1 MISKTDDIV
10 NDMKIRNVTFASN
23 GVFKRHSQ
31 VQVQEES
38 ILIEKVCQ
46 IYEQLS
52 KLETLKP
59 SKDVDNL
66 FTQLVHACIPHSSIN
81 IATLPPNIQ
90 EIRSKLIRLCGEAE
104 GLLEAHF
111 STILGSFKNPL
122 HHLNIFPYYSNYLK
136 LGRLEY
142 DILNKHYSTTT
153 QKTPKR
159 VAFVGSGPLPFTS
172 IVLASYHL
180 KDTTFHNYDIDSM
193 ANSMASRLV
202 SADHDLSKRMVFHTA
217 DIMDVTDDLKNYDV
231 IFLAALVGMNIEDKN
246 KVIQHLA
253 KYMAPGAIL
262 MLRSAHGARAFLY
275 PVVDPNALHGFD
287 VLSIFHPDDDVIN
300 SVVISRK
307 FVEPVNI
314 DNDYHALDIG
324 SLMASSCKYC
334 DIQPFNHP
342 LGHMKMIDESMILG
356 YVCGT
361 LDYGLELYFSSTS
374 SLVAYSDAHWAR
386 CQTTRRSTLGYCVFV
401 GNNLLS
407 WSFKRQYTLSRSNA
421 EAEYRGV
428 ANAVF
433 IYLPIQC
440 SINARSMSGIDIH
453 FVRDQVAT
461 RQFDPNALHGFNV
474 LSIFHPGD
482 DFINSIVISRKF
494 VEPVNIDNKYHDL
507 DIGSLMASSS

>member
-1 MISKTDDIV
+1 MESLQV
-10 NDMKIRNVTFASN
+10 
-23 GVFKRHSQ
+23 Q

-46 IYEQLS
+46 IYEKLS

-81 IATLPPNIQ
+81 IANLPANIQ
-90 EIRSKLIRLCGEAE
+90 EIRSKLIRLCGQAE

-142 DILNKHYSTTT
+142 DILNRHYSTTSE
-153 QKTPKR
+153 TPKR

-180 KDTTFHNYDIDSM
+180 KDATFHNYDIDST

-202 SADHDLSKRMVFHTA
+202 SADQDLSKRMVFHTA
-217 DIMDVTDDLKNYDV
+217 DIMDVTDELKDYDV
-231 IFLAALVGMNIEDKN
+231 IFLAALVGMNMDEKN

-275 PVVDPNALHGFD
+275 PVVDPNVLHGFN

-314 DNDYHALDIG
+314 DNNYLHLDIG

-342 LGHMKMIDESMILG
+342 LGHMKMVDESM
-356 YVCGT
+356 
-361 LDYGLELYFSSTS
+361 
-374 SLVAYSDAHWAR
+374 
-386 CQTTRRSTLGYCVFV
+386 
-401 GNNLLS
+401 
-407 WSFKRQYTLSRSNA
+407 
-421 EAEYRGV
+421 
-428 ANAVF
+428 
-433 IYLPIQC
+433 
-440 SINARSMSGIDIH
+440 
-453 FVRDQVAT
+453 
-461 RQFDPNALHGFNV
+461 
-474 LSIFHPGD
+474 
-482 DFINSIVISRKF
+482 
-494 VEPVNIDNKYHDL
+494 
-507 DIGSLMASSS
+507 